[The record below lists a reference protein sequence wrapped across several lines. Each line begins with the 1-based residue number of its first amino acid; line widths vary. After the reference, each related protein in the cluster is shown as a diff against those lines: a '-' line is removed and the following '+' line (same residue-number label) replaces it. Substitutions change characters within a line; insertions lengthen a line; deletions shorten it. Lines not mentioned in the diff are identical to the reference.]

1 MYGEIKQSFCGENRF
16 IGVQNILE
24 FYITAGCNVVVKPR
38 NAIQTL
44 VRMEW
49 TMEEFFADGGTT
61 SFVDRLTGS
70 LGIHASS
77 VKIVSVYEGSLIDN
91 YEIQADEDDT
101 DGSALAAIAARQDE
115 LMASG
120 SIDLGAPVLAYEA
133 KTQIEVSTDT
143 YTPVTIVAPTYA
155 QDNKNTA
162 NVFKPDAQ
170 IVTETSVAYK
180 ENTVT
185 IELENEAV
193 IKTETIMVDSP
204 TPDAKIVT
212 IRGEK
217 PEKDGRGVVI
227 VAIALGF
234 IALVM
239 IGLCFKQFVLKPKQQ
254 VIELEEQIK
263 RAKNVVEPKRDDQT

>member
-1 MYGEIKQSFCGENRF
+1 
-16 IGVQNILE
+16 
-24 FYITAGCNVVVKPR
+24 
-38 NAIQTL
+38 
-44 VRMEW
+44 
-49 TMEEFFADGGTT
+49 MEEFFADGGTT

-77 VKIVSVYEGSLIDN
+77 VKIVSVYEGSLIVN
-91 YEIQADEDDT
+91 YEIEADEDDT

-115 LMASG
+115 MMASG

-133 KTQIEVSTDT
+133 KTQIETSTDT
-143 YTPVTIVAPTYA
+143 NTPVTIVAPTYA

-217 PEKDGRGVVI
+217 PEKDGRGVII
-227 VAIALGF
+227 VAVALGF

-263 RAKNVVEPKRDDQT
+263 RAKNVVEPKRDEQTQVKAKTYNVLSRDSIQPEEGVIQYEP

>member
-77 VKIVSVYEGSLIDN
+77 VKIVSVYEGSLIVN
-91 YEIQADEDDT
+91 YEIEADEDDT

-204 TPDAKIVT
+204 TPDAKIIT
-212 IRGEK
+212 IKGEK

>member
-77 VKIVSVYEGSLIDN
+77 VKIVSVYEGSLIVN
-91 YEIQADEDDT
+91 YEIEADEDDT

-204 TPDAKIVT
+204 TPDAKIIT

>member
-1 MYGEIKQSFCGENRF
+1 MYGVIKQSFCGENRF

-49 TMEEFFADGGTT
+49 SMEEFFADGGTT
-61 SFVDRLTGS
+61 SFIDRLTGS

-77 VKIVSVYEGSLIDN
+77 VKIVSVYEGSLIVN
-91 YEIQADEDDT
+91 YEIEADEDDT

-204 TPDAKIVT
+204 TPDAKIIT

>member
-77 VKIVSVYEGSLIDN
+77 VKIVSVYEGSLIVN
-91 YEIQADEDDT
+91 YEIEADEDDT

-120 SIDLGAPVLAYEA
+120 SIDLGAPVLAYES